1 MLFIEFIIILLLF
14 YVLFFFFLAC
24 GVLAPQVGIKL
35 TPSALKGE
43 VLTTGLPGKS
53 LQETF

>member
-1 MLFIEFIIILLLF
+1 MIIALDTE
-14 YVLFFFFLAC
+14 AC
-24 GVLAPQVGIKL
+24 GVLVPLPGIQP

-53 LQETF
+53 QSSFS